1 VQLLVSAALNS
12 ATGRSVR
19 NDFESQQRFAEI
31 RLRAC
36 QRIGKI
42 SRDLEKLQ
50 GARTELLPTDGKK
63 SKAETLAEAGI
74 STSTAQRYEQL
85 AGPKEEQA
93 AKVDRSGGEAYYG
106 KQQEAKRPITFT
118 GLRGQGMI
126 TANFTAEIQKHPGSP
141 RN

>member
-36 QRIGKI
+36 QRIGEI

-50 GARTELLPTDGKK
+50 GAPTELLPNDGKK

-74 STSTAQRYEQL
+74 STSTANRYEEL
-85 AGPKEEQA
+85 AGPREEQA
-93 AKVDRSGGEAYYG
+93 AKVIEAATDDYFA
-106 KQQEAKRPITFT
+106 KQQEAKQPRLDRTIRATH
-118 GLRGQGMI
+118 RGYCASFSMSACI
-126 TANFTAEIQKHPGSP
+126 
-141 RN
+141 